1 MIMASGFVKAKCAK
15 CKNEQ
20 MIFGKPA
27 TEVKCLVCGEVLAR
41 PGGGRG
47 IMAAPKAE
55 ENAAAEKTKPAAAVA
70 PKTEAAPAKKKA
82 KSDSE

>member
-1 MIMASGFVKAKCAK
+1 MIVMTSGFVKAKCAK

-20 MIFGKPA
+20 MIFSRPA

-47 IMAAPKAE
+47 IMDAPKAE
-55 ENAAAEKTKPAAAVA
+55 EKPVA
-70 PKTEAAPAKKKA
+70 KPTTPKTEAAPARKKA
-82 KSDSE
+82 KAASE

>member
-1 MIMASGFVKAKCAK
+1 MATGFVKAKCAK

-27 TEVKCLVCGEVLAR
+27 TEVKCLVCGEVLAK

-47 IMAAPKAE
+47 IMSAPKAE
-55 ENAAAEKTKPAAAVA
+55 EKAAEKTKSPAAE
-70 PKTEAAPAKKKA
+70 KTKTASKKEK
-82 KSDSE
+82 DSE